1 MLVFVV
7 VLHHEAELPPG
18 ENLEAEVLAVCGD
31 QPASLERGEAAG
43 PEPSVALSADPPNLQ
58 TTPAPV
64 TNNLHLHLLTRVLLV
79 LLVLLP
85 SLTVDRPYL
94 ALGEESAVLRLRERE
109 EMPGA
114 EQPGLVRLTHQAGP
128 TSLLH
133 CNRGHL

>member
-1 MLVFVV
+1 MFVV

-18 ENLEAEVLAVCGD
+18 ENLQAEVLAVCGD

-64 TNNLHLHLLTRVLLV
+64 TNNLHLHLHLLTRVLL
-79 LLVLLP
+79 LLGLLILLP

-114 EQPGLVRLTHQAGP
+114 EEPGLVRLTHQAGP

-133 CNRGHL
+133 CD